1 MTAKARNSF
10 VPRLG
15 GRGRVGDGRG
25 NLSVDEAATMDIL
38 CVADGLARDVAI
50 CLAWRN
56 VTHLGSPSEKHG
68 PA

>member
-1 MTAKARNSF
+1 MDVAIC
-10 VPRLG
+10 L
-15 GRGRVGDGRG
+15 
-25 NLSVDEAATMDIL
+25 VDEAATMDIL